1 MMMMMRIIR
10 MIIIIIKPTI
20 IVNISIFLGNL
31 PGWPHSSSKPT
42 IITNPEFETPKFL
55 PIPLTKSQSI

>member
-1 MMMMMRIIR
+1 

-42 IITNPEFETPKFL
+42 IITNPEFNLRLPNFYQFL
-55 PIPLTKSQSI
+55 